1 MENKII
7 KYAVRKPL
15 QAAVGGI
22 SGLFICLVPGFIILR
37 INDALA
43 PEGNGT
49 TGPLNADITTTI
61 MGVCIFGGII
71 GGAGLGLYM

>member
-22 SGLFICLVPGFIILR
+22 SGLVAG
-37 INDALA
+37 A
-43 PEGNGT
+43 
-49 TGPLNADITTTI
+49 
-61 MGVCIFGGII
+61 II
-71 GGAGLGLYM
+71 GLGTLFLYELQYPPDKNENSKPSNYIMFYSMYGGVFTGTGIGLYM